1 MKKKILMFLIALF
14 MFIPLTI
21 VKASDVTIDQIITK
35 INERI
40 QTNDS
45 FIYGVGTN
53 ISATKVDNDKI
64 KVSATTD
71 LSDIYA
77 SWPQGF
83 VDDIDM
89 EFTSFIIYEYQNSTL
104 SYKGQFGY
112 IDGENTVDYKTSDKD
127 IWAETLAAQNE
138 LITKEMIYVLYNL
151 KTQENYQTITTYLRT
166 VGLEKE
172 DGGLSYPTENLPS
185 GITITKDGE
194 GWVTEYSINL
204 SQINIPEST
213 NNNNTNTNNN
223 NNQTT
228 TPTDNLAGHA
238 YATDDN
244 NFTISFIDDFEKEFI
259 FRVESL
265 SEAIKNNENN
275 KELNKIF
282 DAVKD
287 ELKDNGSFIDLYD
300 VTVKYESNNEEKTKG
315 IFTFRIK
322 ITDEIKKY
330 DAYELINIEPSED
343 KIIKNDIVKAKIEG
357 DYIVGELPHLS
368 QYALVGK
375 NTPNPGTGI
384 AKYTITGIA
393 LLLGTFGV
401 YALYKRKSEI

>member
-40 QTNDS
+40 ETNDS

-53 ISATKVDNDKI
+53 ISATKLDNNKI
-64 KVSATTD
+64 KVTATTD

-89 EFTSFIIYEYQNSTL
+89 EFTSFIIYEYQNSIL

-112 IDGENTVDYKTSDKD
+112 IDEETIDYKTSDKD
-127 IWAETLAAQNE
+127 YIAELLSAQNE

-322 ITDEIKKY
+322 ITDEMKKY